1 MNFISAFLT
10 PFCVAAVFIGALFM
24 LCPEGAMNKPLKY
37 IISLCFLIT
46 VISAAGITVKNS
58 DFKIDFTP
66 DNLDS
71 TELDLKNAEFVY
83 TYALQKAGVELNGI
97 EIFTNKNE
105 TGSIS
110 INKVIIYSNSEP
122 QKINEALGQI
132 SKNIEVVVINE

>member
-1 MNFISAFLT
+1 
-10 PFCVAAVFIGALFM
+10 
-24 LCPEGAMNKPLKY
+24 MNKPLKY